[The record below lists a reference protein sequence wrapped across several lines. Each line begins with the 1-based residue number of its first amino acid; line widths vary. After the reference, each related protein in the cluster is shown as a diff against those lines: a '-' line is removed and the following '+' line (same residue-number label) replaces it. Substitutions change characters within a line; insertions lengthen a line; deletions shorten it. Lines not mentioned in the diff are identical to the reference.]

1 MDQLLTALKAAAE
14 PTRLRLL
21 ALCGYAELSV
31 SELTQILGQSQPRV
45 SRHLK
50 MLCDADLLERS
61 REGTWAFFRLADA
74 GPMADLA
81 RTLID
86 AIPTDD
92 DTTALDLERLDAV
105 KRQRDE
111 TASRYF
117 REKASRWD
125 EIRSLHVPEQEVENA
140 LLELLPN
147 SIEDLLDIG
156 TGTGRMLEL
165 VAPRVTR
172 ALGIDASREMLAVA
186 RNNLDKAGHAHC
198 RVRQADMYQLPL
210 PADSFDAVVIHQV
223 LHYAESP
230 GAVMAE
236 AGRVLRPGGT
246 MLIVDLALHTL
257 ETLRSEHNHRR
268 LGIDTAD
275 MARWLDRADLTLTEQ
290 RPLAGNPLTVLVW
303 SVTKPGGSKA
313 ALAQSTNVNP
323 IRETTNG

>member
-1 MDQLLTALKAAAE
+1 MDQLLTALRAAAE

-50 MLCDADLLERS
+50 MLCDADLLDRS
-61 REGTWAFFRLADA
+61 REGTWAFFRLADS

-92 DTTALDLERLDAV
+92 ATTALDLERLDAV

-111 TASRYF
+111 MAARYF
-117 REKASRWD
+117 REKASHWH
-125 EIRSLHVPEQEVENA
+125 EIRSLHVPEQEVEEA
-140 LLELLPN
+140 LLDLLPAR
-147 SIEDLLDIG
+147 IEDLLDIG

-165 VAPRVTR
+165 LAPRVAR

-186 RNNLDKAGHAHC
+186 RNNLDKAGHPHC

-210 PADSFDAVVIHQV
+210 PADSFDTVIIHQV

-230 GAVMAE
+230 AAVLAE
-236 AGRVLRPGGT
+236 ASRVLRPGGV
-246 MLIVDLALHTL
+246 MLIVDFALHTL
-257 ETLRSEHNHRR
+257 EALRAEHNHRR
-268 LGIDTAD
+268 LGIDPAD
-275 MARWLDRADLTLTEQ
+275 MARWLDRAGVEASEQ
-290 RPLAGNPLTVLVW
+290 RVLTGDPLTVIVW
-303 SVTKPGGSKA
+303 RVTKPA
-313 ALAQSTNVNP
+313 RAQSSSPDTTLNMP
-323 IRETTNG
+323 IKETAHG

>member
-111 TASRYF
+111 TAARYF

-140 LLELLPN
+140 LLEMLP
-147 SIEDLLDIG
+147 SRIEDLLDIG

-165 VAPRVTR
+165 LAPRVTR

-236 AGRVLRPGGT
+236 AGRVLRPGGA
-246 MLIVDLALHTL
+246 MLVVDLALHTL

-275 MARWLDRADLTLTEQ
+275 MARWLDRAGLELSEQ

-303 SVTKPGGSKA
+303 SVTKPAVGKA
-313 ALAQSTNVNP
+313 AAGKSVKESP
-323 IRETTNG
+323 IREIANG

>member
-61 REGTWAFFRLADA
+61 REGTWAFFRLADS
-74 GPMADLA
+74 GPMGDLA

-86 AIPTDD
+86 AIPADD
-92 DTTALDLERLDAV
+92 ATTALDLERLDAV

-111 TASRYF
+111 TAARYF
-117 REKASRWD
+117 REKASRWH
-125 EIRSLHVPEQEVENA
+125 EIRSLHVPEQEVEATLLA
-140 LLELLPN
+140 LLPDHVD
-147 SIEDLLDIG
+147 DLLDIG

-165 VAPRVTR
+165 LAPRVAR
-172 ALGIDASREMLAVA
+172 ALGLDASREMLAVA

-230 GAVMAE
+230 AAVLAE

-246 MLIVDLALHTL
+246 LLIVDFALHTL
-257 ETLRSEHNHRR
+257 EALRIEHNHRR

-275 MARWLDRADLTLTEQ
+275 MARWLERAGLRKVEQ
-290 RPLAGNPLTVLVW
+290 RALAGDPLTVIVW
-303 SVTKPGGSKA
+303 RVAKDAAEDKPEPLLRKP
-313 ALAQSTNVNP
+313 L
-323 IRETTNG
+323 IKETANG

>member
-1 MDQLLTALKAAAE
+1 MDQLLAALKAAAE

-50 MLCDADLLERS
+50 MLCDAHLLERS
-61 REGTWAFFRLADA
+61 REGTYAFYRLADS
-74 GPMADLA
+74 GPMSDLA

-86 AIPTDD
+86 AIPSDD
-92 DTTALDLERLDAV
+92 AITALDLERLDAV

-111 TASRYF
+111 MAARYF
-117 REKASRWD
+117 REKASRWH
-125 EIRSLHVPEQEVENA
+125 EIRSLHVPEQEVEA
-140 LLELLPN
+140 TLVEMLPEQV
-147 SIEDLLDIG
+147 EDLLDIG

-165 VAPRVTR
+165 LAPRVTR

-230 GAVMAE
+230 GAVLAE

-246 MLIVDLALHTL
+246 LLVVDFALHTL
-257 ETLRSEHNHRR
+257 ESLRIEHNHRR

-275 MARWLDRADLTLTEQ
+275 MARWLERAGLQKLEQ
-290 RPLAGNPLTVLVW
+290 RALAGDPLTVIVW
-303 SVTKPGGSKA
+303 KA
-313 ALAQSTNVNP
+313 GKVAAEGARPEPSTP
-323 IRETTNG
+323 RRMIREKADG